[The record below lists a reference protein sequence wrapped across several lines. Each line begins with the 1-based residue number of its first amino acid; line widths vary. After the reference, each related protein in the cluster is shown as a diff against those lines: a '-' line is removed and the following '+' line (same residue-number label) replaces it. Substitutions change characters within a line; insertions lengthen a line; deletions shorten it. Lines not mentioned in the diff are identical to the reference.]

1 MCSEISSPPRVSF
14 SYDLGPRDSTT
25 GESIKAGSGSF
36 CLSDR
41 NSDFEFSICQSFDY
55 ESSSADELF
64 ANGMILPVQIQQRN
78 NTATPNGT
86 SKHEGEALPSSLL
99 PPIPCPPSDEI
110 KKKASIKEIAVP
122 SLDLEEKPVSKSF
135 WLFRRSSSLNSE
147 GVQKKSLIC
156 SFPLLSRSNSTG
168 SAPNPKKATQ
178 KQPSIPLPKLSSLSS
193 SSSPST
199 SSSSSS
205 NVNSRPQKPPL
216 KKNHSHG
223 TYYGHRFRISP
234 VLNVP
239 TPSISKGTANFLGL
253 GSFLGSGKD
262 KKIRR

>member
-1 MCSEISSPPRVSF
+1 MCSEISSPPRMSF
-14 SYDLGPRDSTT
+14 SYEPGQRDITT
-25 GESIKAGSGSF
+25 EESIKAESGPF

-41 NSDFEFSICQSFDY
+41 NSDFEFSISHSFDY

-64 ANGMILPVQIQQRN
+64 ANGMILPVQFQQRN
-78 NTATPNGT
+78 NTAAPNGN
-86 SKHEGEALPSSLL
+86 SRHEGEALPSLL
-99 PPIPCPPSDEI
+99 PPIPCPPSDES

-122 SLDLEEKPVSKSF
+122 SLDSEEKPISKSF
-135 WLFRRSSSLNSE
+135 WGFRRSSSLNSE

-156 SFPLLSRSNSTG
+156 SFPLLLRSNSTG
-168 SAPNPKKATQ
+168 SALNPKKAPQ
-178 KQPSIPLPKLSSLSS
+178 KQPPITLPKSSSLSS
-193 SSSPST
+193 SSSSST

-216 KKNHSHG
+216 KKNSHG
-223 TYYGHRFRISP
+223 TYYGHQVRVSP

-239 TPSISKGTANFLGL
+239 TPSISKGTASFLGL
-253 GSFLGSGKD
+253 GSFLGNGKD

>member
-1 MCSEISSPPRVSF
+1 MSF
-14 SYDLGPRDSTT
+14 SYEPGSRDMATA
-25 GESIKAGSGSF
+25 ESIKAELGPF

-41 NSDFEFSICQSFDY
+41 NSDFEFSICHSFDY

-78 NTATPNGT
+78 NTAAPNGT
-86 SKHEGEALPSSLL
+86 SKHEGEALPSSLP
-99 PPIPCPPSDEI
+99 PPIPCPPSDES

-122 SLDLEEKPVSKSF
+122 RLDSEEKPVPKSF
-135 WLFRRSSSLNSE
+135 WGFRRSSSLNSE

-168 SAPNPKKATQ
+168 SAPNPKKAPQ
-178 KQPSIPLPKLSSLSS
+178 KQPSITWPKSLSS
-193 SSSPST
+193 SSSSSST
-199 SSSSSS
+199 SSSSSN

-216 KKNHSHG
+216 KKNSHG
-223 TYYGHRFRISP
+223 TYAHRVRVSP

-239 TPSISKGTANFLGL
+239 TPSISKGTASFLGL
-253 GSFLGSGKD
+253 GSFLGNGKD

>member
-1 MCSEISSPPRVSF
+1 MCSEISSPPRMSF
-14 SYDLGPRDSTT
+14 SYDAGPRDITT
-25 GESIKAGSGSF
+25 MESIKAESGSF

-86 SKHEGEALPSSLL
+86 SKNEGEAHPSSLL
-99 PPIPCPPSDEI
+99 RPIPYPPSDVT
-110 KKKASIKEIAVP
+110 KKKASIKEIAVS
-122 SLDLEEKPVSKSF
+122 SLDSEEKPISKSF
-135 WLFRRSSSLNSE
+135 WGFRRSSSLNSE

-168 SAPNPKKATQ
+168 SAPNPKKAPQ
-178 KQPSIPLPKLSSLSS
+178 KQPSITLRKSS
-193 SSSPST
+193 ST

-216 KKNHSHG
+216 KKNSHG
-223 TYYGHRFRISP
+223 TYNGHRVRVSP

-253 GSFLGSGKD
+253 GSFLGNGKD